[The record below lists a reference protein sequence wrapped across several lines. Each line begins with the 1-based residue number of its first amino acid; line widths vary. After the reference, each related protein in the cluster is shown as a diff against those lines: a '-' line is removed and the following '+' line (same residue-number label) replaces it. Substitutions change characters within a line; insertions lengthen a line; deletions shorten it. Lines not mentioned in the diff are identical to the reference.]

1 MIDVLIVLGGLW
13 LAAFGICAVLF
24 AVAFFFGAPISAYR
38 HKRREERTARTMAAF
53 EEQGGVCAIC
63 GNKCTSGRTLSV
75 DHDHSCCP
83 GSASCGKCI
92 RGLLCTR
99 CNMGLGYFL
108 DDANRLRAA
117 VSYLSGSDSVE

>member
-53 EEQGGVCAIC
+53 EGC
-63 GNKCTSGRTLSV
+63 GITVVPGRV
-75 DHDHSCCP
+75 PHVP
-83 GSASCGKCI
+83 VARI
-92 RGLLCTR
+92 TR
-99 CNMGLGYFL
+99 L
-108 DDANRLRAA
+108 DPATPPAA
-117 VSYLSGSDSVE
+117 TVPTQRHPRINGAPR